1 MVKRKAVK
9 TNAEADKNSAEAKE
23 EILNYTI
30 KVSCKN
36 EKQKEFV
43 NSLKDNHK
51 EICFG
56 VGSAGTGKTFLSLM
70 MALKLLKT
78 NSDKF
83 KKIYI
88 FVNPCESTRSLSIG
102 FLKGTYEEKI
112 EPYIQNSINNIQKIL
127 ELSNNKDVNETVGT
141 LISKGIINFEIINY
155 VKGKTFENCI
165 CLVEEAEDLSKED
178 VLLLLTR
185 KGGKNCKYIIT
196 GDDKQI
202 SRDDIRKHKSI
213 AGLTYAAKVLND
225 LEEVSVT
232 EFTVEDI
239 VRDELIT
246 KIIKRFEEN

>member
-9 TNAEADKNSAEAKE
+9 ASTEADKSSVEVKE
-23 EILNYTI
+23 DILNYTV

-43 NSLKDNHK
+43 NSLKDCHK

-56 VGSAGTGKTFLSLM
+56 VGSAGTGKTYLSLM

-78 NSDKF
+78 NSDKY

-88 FVNPCESTRSLSIG
+88 FINPCESTRSLSIG

-127 ELSNNKDVNETVGT
+127 EQSNNKDVNEIVGT

-155 VKGKTFENCI
+155 VKGKTFENCL

-213 AGLTYAAKVLND
+213 AGLTYAANVLKD
-225 LEEVSVT
+225 LDEVAVT
-232 EFTVEDI
+232 EFTTEDI

>member
-1 MVKRKAVK
+1 MAKKRVIK
-9 TNAEADKNSAEAKE
+9 TTNETENVQLESKKSL
-23 EILNYTI
+23 LNYTV
-30 KVSCKN
+30 KLTCKN
-36 EKQKEFV
+36 EKQKQFINAV
-43 NSLKDNHK
+43 KNNQK

-56 VGSAGTGKTFLSLM
+56 VGSAGTGKTYLSLAI
-70 MALKLLKT
+70 ALKLLKT

-102 FLKGTYEEKI
+102 FLKGTFEEKI

-127 ELSNNKDVNETVGT
+127 ESSNNKETNKTIGE
-141 LISKGIINFEIINY
+141 LLANKIINFEVINF
-155 VKGKTFENCI
+155 VKGKTFEDCI
-165 CLVEEAEDLSKED
+165 CIVEEAEDLSKED

-202 SRDDIRKHKSI
+202 SRDDIRKRKSI
-213 AGLTYAAKVLND
+213 AGLTYAANVLKD

-232 EFTVEDI
+232 EFTTEDI

-246 KIIKRFEEN
+246 KIIKKFEEI